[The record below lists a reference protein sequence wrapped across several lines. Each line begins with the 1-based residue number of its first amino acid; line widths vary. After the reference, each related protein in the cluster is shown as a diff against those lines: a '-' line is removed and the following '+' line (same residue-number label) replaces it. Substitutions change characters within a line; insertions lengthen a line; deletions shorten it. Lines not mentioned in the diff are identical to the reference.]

1 MNEDRTLPSE
11 QRDFVE
17 WHRGRP
23 HFAVWAVALHA
34 PAVDARLEQLRAALH
49 PLLLPGY
56 RRQPHITLH
65 LCGFAVPAP
74 RLPDDFGPLQL
85 QAHADALA
93 QLRLPPFELRLGG
106 AFSFASAACLA
117 VHDPSGSLPR
127 LRTALSRAVAHGDA
141 TRYVPHLT
149 AGLYR
154 GAWPMREVRQRLS
167 ALQSLPPIAVP
178 VTQLAWMRY
187 DTAVVGGP
195 LRTLRHFELATGGLG
210 VACECGS
217 GAADAQSRSK
227 E

>member
-11 QRDFVE
+11 QRNFVE

-23 HFAVWAVALHA
+23 HYAVWAVALHD
-34 PAVDARLEQLRAALH
+34 PAIDARLEQVCAALQ

-56 RRQPHITLH
+56 QRQPHITLQ
-65 LCGFAVPAP
+65 LCGFAVDAP
-74 RLPDDFGPLQL
+74 RLPDDFGPLHL
-85 QAHADALA
+85 QAHSDALA
-93 QLRLPPFELRLGG
+93 RLRPPPFELRIGG

-127 LRTALSRAVAHGDA
+127 LRSALGSMAASVDA
-141 TRYVPHLT
+141 TRYLPHLT

-154 GAWPMREVRQRLS
+154 GAWPMREVHARLRD
-167 ALQSLPPIAVP
+167 LQTLPEIAVA

-195 LRTLRHFELATGGLG
+195 LRTLRAFDLQA
-210 VACECGS
+210 GS
-217 GAADAQSRSK
+217 LRGDEPGFAAAHSPLPS
-227 E
+227 

>member
-1 MNEDRTLPSE
+1 MNEERTLPSE

-23 HFAVWAVALHA
+23 HYAVWAVALHD
-34 PAVDARLEQLRAALH
+34 PAIDARLEQLRAALH

-56 RRQPHITLH
+56 RRQPHITLQ
-65 LCGFAVPAP
+65 LCGFAVDLP
-74 RLPDDFGPLQL
+74 RQADDYGALQL
-85 QAHADALA
+85 QAHADALVR
-93 QLRLPPFELRLGG
+93 LRLPPFELQLGG

-127 LRTALSRAVAHGDA
+127 LRAALSRAVAHGD
-141 TRYVPHLT
+141 TTPYVPHLT

-154 GAWPMREVRQRLS
+154 GAWPMREVRQRLRT
-167 ALQSLPPIAVP
+167 LQSLPPIAVP

-195 LRTLRHFELATGGLG
+195 LRTLRHFDLGTGGLRVVG
-210 VACECGS
+210 ECGPGS
-217 GAADAQSRSK
+217 AHA
-227 E
+227 